1 MSAFR
6 DYFLECIANNVDIR
20 ICKENVEGL
29 TFEDVCMVIH
39 YISTGPRDV
48 ILTKKIMTRGMVKR
62 LRNRTICFNNEIT
75 EELAV
80 LIVAINGCTSP
91 NRIWLPLAD
100 GSGFHKMSRGFVDVA
115 AGCHMLLNSRV
126 QAICKAFDIQHDA
139 SATADYF
146 ENYCCQKPVKSAR
159 KTD

>member
-6 DYFLECIANNVDIR
+6 DYFLDCIANNVDIR

-39 YISTGPRDV
+39 YMATGRRDV
-48 ILTKKIMTRGMVKR
+48 ILTKTIMTRGMAKR
-62 LRNRTICFNNEIT
+62 LRNRTICFNDEMT

-80 LIVAINGCTSP
+80 LIVAINGCTSY
-91 NRIWLPLAD
+91 NHLQLPLMD

-126 QAICKAFDIQHDA
+126 QAICKAFDLQYDA
-139 SATADYF
+139 IATTDYF
-146 ENYCCQKPVKSAR
+146 ENYCQQRQVKSAR
-159 KTD
+159 NIG